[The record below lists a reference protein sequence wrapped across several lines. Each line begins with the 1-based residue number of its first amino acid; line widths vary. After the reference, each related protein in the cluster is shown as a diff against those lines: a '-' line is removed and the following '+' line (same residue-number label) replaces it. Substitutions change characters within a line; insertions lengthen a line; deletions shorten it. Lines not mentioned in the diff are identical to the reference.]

1 MSAPAQHTATRTL
14 ALAALGVVYGDIG
27 TSPLY
32 AFREAFSGAHA
43 IALNTQNLFAVLSMM
58 FWAVTLIVSAKYVLI
73 MLRFDNRGEG
83 GVLALL
89 SWAAATLGRRRRQR
103 VWLVVVLGAFSVSL
117 FYGDAVITPAISV
130 LSAVEGIAV
139 VQPNLSHIA
148 TPIALV
154 ILVALFSVQRKGT
167 AAVGA
172 LFGPIMLLW
181 FGTLAAVG
189 AFSIV
194 KTPEV
199 IAALDP
205 RYAFDFILRF
215 PGTAML
221 AASAVFLCVT
231 GAEALYAD
239 MGHFGP
245 RPVRQAW
252 FTIVFP
258 ALMVNYFGQGAL
270 LLRDPEAARNP
281 FYLLMPESLV
291 VPMILLATAATVI
304 ASQAVIS
311 GAFSA
316 TQQASRLNFLPR
328 LRVVHTS
335 DAAQGQVYIPLV
347 NWLLLVL
354 VIFVVLEF
362 RSSDKLAAAYGIAV
376 AGDLFLSS
384 VIVLIA
390 LPFAANARL
399 RWLIPLFVVFLLVEC
414 AFLVANSAKIL
425 HGGWFPLALATIVF
439 TVLTS
444 WRRGIDVMRAKKAA
458 LERGVGDGLQLDIG
472 DALRVEGAAVFFSSS
487 RGGCPGSF
495 LHNLK
500 HNRVVHETTVF
511 LTVVFDDVPFIQDDE
526 RVELQRGANGLMRLT
541 AHFGYREEPDI
552 RKILALAAR
561 KGLELDVETTSF
573 FTSKPT
579 VVSVSPRGLLGWRR
593 SVFGWMLANSV
604 SVARYFNLPANRVI
618 ELGTRVGI

>member
-1 MSAPAQHTATRTL
+1 MSAPTQQAATRTL

-43 IALNTQNLFAVLSMM
+43 IELSPHNLFAVLSMM
-58 FWAVTLIVSAKYVLI
+58 FWAVTLIVSAKYVAI
-73 MLRFDNRGEG
+73 MLRLDNRGEG

-89 SWAAATLGRRRRQR
+89 SWAAAILRRRPRR

-139 VQPNLSHIA
+139 VEPSLAHFA
-148 TPIALV
+148 TPVALV

-167 AAVGA
+167 ATVGA

-181 FGTLAAVG
+181 FGTLAAAG
-189 AFSIV
+189 AASIAQ
-194 KTPEV
+194 TPQV
-199 IAALDP
+199 LAALDP
-205 RYAFDFILRF
+205 RFAIDFVFRF
-215 PGTAML
+215 PGTAMIV
-221 AASAVFLCVT
+221 ASAVFLCVT

-245 RPVRQAW
+245 RPVRRAW
-252 FTIVFP
+252 FSVVFP

-270 LLRDPEAARNP
+270 LLRDPAAARNP

-328 LRVVHTS
+328 LRVLHTS

-347 NWLLLVL
+347 NWLLLAL
-354 VIFVVLEF
+354 VVFVVLEF
-362 RSSDKLAAAYGIAV
+362 RSSDRLAAAYGIAV

-390 LPFAANARL
+390 LPLAADRRL
-399 RWLIPLFVVFLLVEC
+399 RWLIPLFVLFVAVEG
-414 AFLVANSAKIL
+414 AFLVANTSKIV
-425 HGGWFPLALATIVF
+425 HGGWFPLVLAVLVF
-439 TVLTS
+439 TVLTT
-444 WRRGIDVMRAKKAA
+444 WRRGIDVMRAKKDA
-458 LERGVGDGLQLDIG
+458 LERGVGDGLQLNLD
-472 DALRVEGAAVFFSSS
+472 DAPRVEGAAVFFSSS
-487 RGGCPGSF
+487 RGGCPSSF

-511 LTVVFDDVPFIQDDE
+511 LTVVFDDVPFIADNE
-526 RVELQRGANGLMRLT
+526 RIELQRGANGLMRLT
-541 AHFGYREEPDI
+541 AHFGYREDPDI
-552 RKILALAAR
+552 RKILKLAAF
-561 KGLELDVETTSF
+561 KELDLDVETTSF

-604 SVARYFNLPANRVI
+604 SVARYFNLPENRVI

>member
-1 MSAPAQHTATRTL
+1 MSAPTQQAATRTL

-43 IALNTQNLFAVLSMM
+43 IELSPHNLFAVLSMM
-58 FWAVTLIVSAKYVLI
+58 FWAVTLIVSAKYVAI
-73 MLRFDNRGEG
+73 MLRLDNRGEG

-89 SWAAATLGRRRRQR
+89 SWAAAILRRRPRR

-139 VQPNLSHIA
+139 VEPSLAHFA
-148 TPIALV
+148 TPVALV

-167 AAVGA
+167 ATVGA

-181 FGTLAAVG
+181 FGTLAAAG
-189 AFSIV
+189 AASIAQ
-194 KTPEV
+194 TPQV
-199 IAALDP
+199 LAALDP
-205 RYAFDFILRF
+205 RFAIDFVFRF
-215 PGTAML
+215 PGTAMIV
-221 AASAVFLCVT
+221 ASAVFLCVT

-245 RPVRQAW
+245 RPVRRAW
-252 FTIVFP
+252 FSVVFP

-270 LLRDPEAARNP
+270 LLRDPAAARNP

-328 LRVVHTS
+328 LRVLHTS

-347 NWLLLVL
+347 NWLLLAL
-354 VIFVVLEF
+354 VVFVVLEF
-362 RSSDKLAAAYGIAV
+362 RSSDRLAAAYGIAV

-390 LPFAANARL
+390 LPLAADRRL
-399 RWLIPLFVVFLLVEC
+399 RWLIPLFVLFVAVEG
-414 AFLVANSAKIL
+414 AFLVANTSKIV
-425 HGGWFPLALATIVF
+425 HGGWFPLVLAVLVF
-439 TVLTS
+439 TVLTT
-444 WRRGIDVMRAKKAA
+444 WRRGIDVMRAKKDA
-458 LERGVGDGLQLDIG
+458 LERGVGDGLQLNLD
-472 DALRVEGAAVFFSSS
+472 DAPRVEGAAVFFSSS
-487 RGGCPGSF
+487 RGGCPSSF

-511 LTVVFDDVPFIQDDE
+511 LTVVFDDVPFIADNE
-526 RVELQRGANGLMRLT
+526 RIELQRGANGLMRLT
-541 AHFGYREEPDI
+541 AHFGYREDPDI
-552 RKILALAAR
+552 RKILKLAAF
-561 KGLELDVETTSF
+561 KDLDLDVETTSF

-579 VVSVSPRGLLGWRR
+579 VVSVSPRGPLGWRR

-604 SVARYFNLPANRVI
+604 SVARYFNLPENRVI